1 MYYRILE
8 NQDLIGIRVLTN
20 TVLKSLDNRAW
31 WMPVLSDEKHYFDH
45 TWTVL
50 EGCFLN
56 DGTMVA
62 MSGLFMSPEE
72 CAEHALEA
80 DLDPVTTAELS
91 RCIVLYPY
99 RGRNIMLRLNTDLID
114 YARLYV
120 KKDLIAA
127 VHPGNAGMIQSLIA
141 LGMKPDRTMDDG
153 RQRYT
158 IYRMKL

>member
-31 WMPVLSDEKHYFDH
+31 WMPVLSDERHYFDH

-80 DLDPVTTAELS
+80 ELDPCPDVWYSIRSGAGIL
-91 RCIVLYPY
+91 CCA
-99 RGRNIMLRLNTDLID
+99 LI
-114 YARLYV
+114 R
-120 KKDLIAA
+120 I
-127 VHPGNAGMIQSLIA
+127 
-141 LGMKPDRTMDDG
+141 
-153 RQRYT
+153 
-158 IYRMKL
+158 